1 MTDDRADD
9 METGPEDESV
19 VIDLDLCL
27 CGRDPT
33 STEVREDLI
42 KVVALRERFGLVQG
56 GCLRDA
62 AEAFDEIFE
71 SLKPREA
78 QRLKRQLHDIDSTLE
93 GPTGSGSSKSVESG
107 RSWLH

>member
-1 MTDDRADD
+1 MTDDRDDD
-9 METGPEDESV
+9 MEIGPEDESV

-27 CGRDPT
+27 CGRDPA
-33 STEVREDLI
+33 SAEIREELI
-42 KVVALRERFGLVQG
+42 KVIALRERFGLVLG

-71 SLKPREA
+71 SLKPRKA
-78 QRLKRQLHDIDSTLE
+78 RSLKRHLYDIDHTLE
-93 GPTGSGSSKSVESG
+93 GPTGSLYSESVESG